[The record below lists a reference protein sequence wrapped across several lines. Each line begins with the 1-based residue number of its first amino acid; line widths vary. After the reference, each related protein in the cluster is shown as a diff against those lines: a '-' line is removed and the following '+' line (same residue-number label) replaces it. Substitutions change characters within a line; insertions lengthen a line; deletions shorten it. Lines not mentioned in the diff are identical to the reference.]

1 MSLAPRTKGWTRKSM
16 KMLGLAA
23 NGCAEAQFELGNRFL
38 TGKGVPQNNKLA
50 IEWLIKASDRGN
62 EEAQYLLYTCYTMG
76 TGVPK
81 NPKVALGFLMMS
93 AEGANRYAQFELGEY
108 YQGKNHY
115 DEAIE
120 WFKKSARQEHPPAQ
134 MELGRCYYY
143 GLGSI
148 RAEEI
153 ALDWIQRAID
163 HNYQPAK
170 DLLRVIE
177 REAKKRN

>member
-1 MSLAPRTKGWTRKSM
+1 MSIVPRSRGWSRKCM
-16 KMLGLAA
+16 KLLGLAA
-23 NGCAEAQFELGNRFL
+23 NGNPEAQYELGNRFL
-38 TGKGVPQNNKLA
+38 TGKGVPQNVNLA

-76 TGVPK
+76 KGVPK
-81 NPKVALGFLMMS
+81 NPKIALGFLMMS
-93 AEGANRYAQFELGEY
+93 ADGANKYAQYELGEY

-120 WFKKSARQEHPPAQ
+120 WFKKSARQEYAPAQ

-153 ALDWIQRAID
+153 ALGWIQRAID
-163 HNYQPAK
+163 HNHQPAK

-177 REAKKRN
+177 REARKRK

>member
-1 MSLAPRTKGWTRKSM
+1 MALTPKTKGWSRKSM
-16 KMLGLAA
+16 KLLGLAA
-23 NGCAEAQFELGNRFL
+23 HGNAEAQYELASRFFS
-38 TGKGVPQNNKLA
+38 GKGVPKNEKLA

-62 EEAQYLLYTCYTMG
+62 EEAQYLLYTCYNMG

-93 AEGANRYAQFELGEY
+93 AEGANKYAQFELGEY
-108 YQGKNHY
+108 YEGKNHY
-115 DEAIE
+115 DQATE
-120 WFKKSARQEHPPAQ
+120 WFKKSARQEYAPAQ

-153 ALDWIQRAID
+153 ALGWIQRAIA

-177 REAKKRN
+177 REERKRR